1 MTTKKLTTMALL
13 TAFALIIFIIEL
25 QIPPLVPIAGVK
37 LGLANIITL
46 FAIFVL
52 NRKETLCILLVRIIL
67 GSVLSGRMVAMMYS
81 LCGGLLCFV
90 AISVLKIFL
99 RDEKHM
105 WIYGVIGAIFHNIGQ
120 IIAALIITKTIYIV
134 SYLPI
139 LIISGIITGIF
150 TGFATQFLLKQFKK
164 IQNK

>member
-81 LCGGLLCFV
+81 LCGGLLCFA
-90 AISVLKIFL
+90 AISVLKIFI

-120 IIAALIITKTIYIV
+120 IIAAMIITKTIYIV